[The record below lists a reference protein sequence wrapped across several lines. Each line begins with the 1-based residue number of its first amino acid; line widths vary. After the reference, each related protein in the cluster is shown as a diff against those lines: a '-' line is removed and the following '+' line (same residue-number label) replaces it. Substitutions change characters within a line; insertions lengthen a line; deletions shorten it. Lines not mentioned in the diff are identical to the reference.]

1 MPVFRATDAK
11 QVSDVVTWAAG
22 EEQPLEVVAGGSK
35 RGLGRPMQVEHV
47 LDLSGLSGIRDYE
60 AAELVLTA
68 AAATPLADIEAA
80 LKANN
85 QMLAFEPA
93 DWRQLLGTA
102 ASAATLGGA
111 LACNLAGPRRI
122 RAGAARDHF
131 LGFQAVNGRGEQYKA
146 GGKVVKNVTGYDLCK
161 LLAGAYG
168 TLGVLTEVTV
178 KVLPKPETARTVLV
192 LGLKDAAGQAVLAE
206 SLNSPHE
213 VSGAAYLPANVTPR
227 SDVASVSKAP
237 DGVAALRIEGPGPST
252 AYRAQE
258 LVDLLSASGRTELLG
273 EDDTERLWRELRD
286 VSLLTEPR
294 ERFVWR
300 ISVTP
305 SQGPGVAADIAR
317 RTNAE
322 YYFDWGG
329 GLVWAAI
336 DASTADAGAEAVR
349 TTIATHG
356 GGHGTLLRAP
366 ESVRAAVPVF
376 EPLPGPLASL
386 SALVKESFDPRRVLN
401 PGRMYAGI

>member
-22 EEQPLEVVAGGSK
+22 EEQPLELVAGGSK
-35 RGLGRPMQVEHV
+35 RGLGRPMQIEHV

-80 LKANN
+80 LEANN

-102 ASAATLGGA
+102 ASTATLGGA
-111 LACNLAGPRRI
+111 LSCNLAGPRRI

-131 LGFQAVNGRGEQYKA
+131 LGFQAVNGRGEPYKA

-213 VSGAAYLPANVTPR
+213 VSGAAYLPPNVTRR
-227 SDVASVSKAP
+227 SDVASVSKAQ
-237 DGVAALRIEGPGPST
+237 DGIAALRIEGPEPST

-258 LVDLLSASGRTELLG
+258 LVNLLSPSGLTEILGGTTRNASGASCVTFRCSPSRASALI
-273 EDDTERLWRELRD
+273 
-286 VSLLTEPR
+286 
-294 ERFVWR
+294 WR

-305 SQGPGVAADIAR
+305 SQRPGVAADIVR

-329 GLVWAAI
+329 GLIWAAV

-386 SALVKESFDPRRVLN
+386 SARVKESFDPRRVLN

>member
-22 EEQPLEVVAGGSK
+22 EEQPLELVAGGSK
-35 RGLGRPMQVEHV
+35 RGLGRPMQIEHV

-80 LKANN
+80 LEANN

-102 ASAATLGGA
+102 ASTATLGGA
-111 LACNLAGPRRI
+111 LSCNLAGPRRI

-131 LGFQAVNGRGEQYKA
+131 LGFQAVNGRGEPYKA

-213 VSGAAYLPANVTPR
+213 VSGAAYLPPNVTRR
-227 SDVASVSKAP
+227 SDVASVSKAQ
-237 DGVAALRIEGPGPST
+237 DGVAALRIEGPEPST

-258 LVDLLSASGRTELLG
+258 LVDLLSPSGRTEILG
-273 EDDTERLWRELRD
+273 GDDTERLWRELRD

-294 ERFVWR
+294 ERFIWR

-305 SQGPGVAADIAR
+305 SQGPGVAADIVR

-329 GLVWAAI
+329 GLIWAAV

-386 SALVKESFDPRRVLN
+386 SARVKESFDPRRVLN

>member
-22 EEQPLEVVAGGSK
+22 EEQPLELVAGGSK

-80 LKANN
+80 LEANN

-213 VSGAAYLPANVTPR
+213 VSGAAYLPSNVTRR

-237 DGVAALRIEGPGPST
+237 DGVAALRIEGPEPST

-258 LVDLLSASGRTELLG
+258 LVDLLSASGRTEILG

-305 SQGPGVAADIAR
+305 SQGPGVAADIVR

-329 GLVWAAI
+329 GLIWAAV

-386 SALVKESFDPRRVLN
+386 SARVKESFDPRRVLN

>member
-1 MPVFRATDAK
+1 MPAFHATDAK

-22 EEQPLEVVAGGSK
+22 EEQPLELVAGGSK

-68 AAATPLADIEAA
+68 AAATPLAEIEAA
-80 LKANN
+80 LEANN

-102 ASAATLGGA
+102 ASTATLGGV
-111 LACNLAGPRRI
+111 LSCNLAGPRRI

-131 LGFQAVNGRGEQYKA
+131 LGFQAVNGRGEPYKA

-213 VSGAAYLPANVTPR
+213 VSGAAYLPLNVTRR
-227 SDVASVSKAP
+227 SEVASVSRAQ
-237 DGVAALRIEGPGPST
+237 DGIAALRIEGPEPST

-258 LVDLLSASGRTELLG
+258 LVNLLSASGLTEIL
-273 EDDTERLWRELRD
+273 EEHDTERLWREVRD

-305 SQGPGVAADIAR
+305 SKAPGVAADIVR

-329 GLVWAAI
+329 GLIWAAV
-336 DASTADAGAEAVR
+336 DASAADAGAEAVR
-349 TTIATHG
+349 TAIATHG

-376 EPLPGPLASL
+376 ETLPGPLASL
-386 SALVKESFDPRRVLN
+386 SARVKESFDPRRVLN

>member
-22 EEQPLEVVAGGSK
+22 EVQPLEVVAGGSK
-35 RGLGRPMQVEHV
+35 RGLGRPMQIEHM

-68 AAATPLADIEAA
+68 AAATPLADIEAT
-80 LKANN
+80 LEANN

-111 LACNLAGPRRI
+111 LSCNLAGPRRI

-131 LGFQAVNGRGEQYKA
+131 LGFQAVNGRGEQFKA

-192 LGLKDAAGQAVLAE
+192 LGLEDAAGQAVLAE

-213 VSGAAYLPANVTPR
+213 VSGAAYLPPNVTRR
-227 SDVASVSKAP
+227 SEVASVSKAQ
-237 DGVAALRIEGPGPST
+237 DGVAALRFEGPEPST
-252 AYRAQE
+252 AFRTQE
-258 LVDLLSASGRTELLG
+258 LVNLLSASGLTEILG
-273 EDDTERLWRELRD
+273 GNDTERLWRELRD

-300 ISVTP
+300 ISVIP
-305 SQGPGVAADIAR
+305 SKGPGVAADIVR

-329 GLVWAAI
+329 GLIWAAV
-336 DASTADAGAEAVR
+336 DASAADAGAEAVR
-349 TTIATHG
+349 TAIATHG

-376 EPLPGPLASL
+376 EPLPDSLASL
-386 SALVKESFDPRRVLN
+386 SARVKESFDPRRVLN